1 MKSSDGNKWALAALV
16 LFILA
21 SSVEYFLTLGG
32 L

>member
-1 MKSSDGNKWALAALV
+1 MKSSDGNKWALLALV

-21 SSVEYFLTLGG
+21 SSVESALAMWG